1 MEIKSGI
8 LALMF
13 FLLPQVEL
21 KNINGKVISIKDG
34 DTFTIK
40 DQKDKL
46 YKIRLSDI
54 DAPEIGQPFG
64 RPAKR
69 LLEDLAL
76 NKMVRI
82 NYNQVD
88 KYGRLIAEV
97 FLPDG
102 KKLNEES
109 LKVGLAWHYRVKY
122 PHSTF
127 LEEMEYKAWKKTSI
141 LNSQHMLWAWV
152 SMIWVALTDLYIMLV
167 SRGVITDL
175 NTWG

>member
-76 NKMVRI
+76 KKTVRI
-82 NYNQVD
+82 NYTRVD
-88 KYGRLIAEV
+88 KYNRLIAEV
-97 FLPDG
+97 FLSDG
-102 KKLNEES
+102 KMLNHLLNKAMLYL
-109 LKVGLAWHYRVKY
+109 LKV
-122 PHSTF
+122 
-127 LEEMEYKAWKKTSI
+127 
-141 LNSQHMLWAWV
+141 LW
-152 SMIWVALTDLYIMLV
+152 
-167 SRGVITDL
+167 
-175 NTWG
+175 N